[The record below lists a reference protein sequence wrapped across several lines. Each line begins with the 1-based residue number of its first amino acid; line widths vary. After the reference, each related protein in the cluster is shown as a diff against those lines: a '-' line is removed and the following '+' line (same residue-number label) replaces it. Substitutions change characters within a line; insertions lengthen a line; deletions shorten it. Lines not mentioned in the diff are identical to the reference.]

1 MWSLIFGWYVGC
13 YDARKLLLCRPNWLC
28 LGLDRFLDGQCDGLQ
43 RPAGILDTVWVYMAV
58 QMHVHMDMDAGGC
71 VYVCV
76 CVPGMSFL
84 DRFLSIGLAKQAV
97 VVVVIPI
104 DDVVV
109 VVVAAATPFGCC
121 RCV

>member
-1 MWSLIFGWYVGC
+1 MPVV
-13 YDARKLLLCRPNWLC
+13 LCVC
-28 LGLDRFLDGQCDGLQ
+28 
-43 RPAGILDTVWVYMAV
+43 M
-58 QMHVHMDMDAGGC
+58 
-71 VYVCV
+71 CV